1 MGLRYVLYGFVIEKQ
16 MEGAS
21 AGCVKL
27 ELREGVATGCMG
39 MSYESE
45 RVGGVDAGCM
55 GVSYKMEGVAAGSM
69 GCAITRREG
78 GFEVTVYCV

>member
-45 RVGGVDAGCM
+45 RGG
-55 GVSYKMEGVAAGSM
+55 E
-69 GCAITRREG
+69 
-78 GFEVTVYCV
+78 